1 MPLEA
6 GARFGPFEI
15 VSPAGAG
22 GMGEVYRARDTRLD
36 RTVAVKVLP
45 ADLTSDPAARQRF
58 EREARAVAALSHPHI
73 CTLHDIGQQDGAD
86 FLVMEYLEGQTLAA
100 RLTRG
105 KLPLDQALQYGIQ
118 IADAL
123 AAAHRAGIIHRD
135 LKPGNVMIT
144 KAGAKLLDFGLAKP
158 RTQAIV
164 SGQTVTSAQP
174 LTGKGTILGTLQY
187 MAPEQLEGKEAD
199 PRSDIFAFGAV
210 LYELATGQKAHTG
223 PSHAGI
229 VGDTRDGAAAPVSS
243 VRPVLPAAL
252 DRAIQKCLASDPEH
266 RWQHAAD
273 LRDEL
278 QWIAQQ
284 SSQEG
289 VPVQVGR
296 RWKTIA
302 LLSAALASSLLAVL
316 VALAIVHFSE
326 RPPSQSRVAFTVQRP
341 LNTTFPLLNMPVLSP
356 DGTRLLFVAPGQ
368 GGGKLILW
376 NRALDSLAPQPIA
389 GTEISSSPPL
399 PFWSPDGRSI
409 GFFAD
414 GKLKTIA
421 ASGGAA
427 QTLADAPDGWGG
439 SWGPDGTIIFSPR
452 TGPLYRVSAAGGPAT
467 PLRELDAAQREV
479 SQLWPYFLPD
489 GKHYLYVARS
499 TDADKTGICLGTIG
513 AQESRLLIRGESNVA
528 YSPPGYLIF
537 VRDGTLLAQAFDL
550 GSLQLANAAVPLP
563 GHGGESAPALGWPY
577 GLFSVSG
584 NGILAYA
591 AGGYA
596 NAQPTWYDRTGKV
609 LGAIGEPAEYGTVTL
624 SPDDKRVALERT
636 GAAAGVW
643 LIELATGVATRLT
656 FKGSESDPIWAP
668 DGRELVFLDYRSNNL
683 RRKMIGNSE
692 DELLLSCSG
701 DACYGQESAH
711 DGASILFI
719 NQDGRSLY
727 RLPLSGSRTPELL
740 LETPFPKDQF
750 RVSPDGRWIAFN
762 SLESGRWEVYVAS
775 FPSFADKRQVSRGGG
790 GQPLWRKD
798 GKELFY
804 LGLDGNLMAVPTTT
818 GAAFDAGAP
827 AGLFR
832 APIRV
837 DPLIDQYGVTQ
848 DGQRFIFAPFDSAV
862 PITVLVNW
870 AAGLN
875 TTHTAARAP
884 Q

>member
-36 RTVAVKVLP
+36 RTVAIKVLP
-45 ADLTSDPAARQRF
+45 PDLTSDPAARQRF
-58 EREARAVAALSHPHI
+58 EREARAVAALSHAHI
-73 CTLHDIGQQDGAD
+73 CTLHDIGQQDGTD
-86 FLVMEYLEGQTLAA
+86 FLVLEYLEGQTLAA

-144 KAGAKLLDFGLAKP
+144 RAGAKLLDFGLAKP

-164 SGQTVTSAQP
+164 SGQTVTSAEP
-174 LTGKGTILGTLQY
+174 LTSKGMVLGTLQY

-199 PRSDIFAFGAV
+199 ARSDIFAFGAV
-210 LYELATGQKAHTG
+210 LYEMATGQRALTG
-223 PSHAGI
+223 PSH
-229 VGDTRDGAAAPVSS
+229 VGLIAATRDRDPAPVSGL
-243 VRPVLPAAL
+243 RPVLPAGL
-252 DRAIQKCLASDPEH
+252 DHAVQKCLASDPEH

-284 SSQEG
+284 GLQERL
-289 VPVQVGR
+289 PVQIDR
-296 RWKTIA
+296 RWKYIA
-302 LLSAALASSLLAVL
+302 LLSAALASMLLAVL
-316 VALAIVHFSE
+316 VGLATVHFRE
-326 RPPSQSRVAFTVQRP
+326 QRPSQSRVAFTVQRP

-368 GGGKLILW
+368 GGKLILW
-376 NRALDSLAPQPIA
+376 NRALESLAPQPLA
-389 GTEISSSPPL
+389 GTEISSGPPL

-427 QTLADAPDGWGG
+427 QTLAAAPDGWGG
-439 SWGPDGTIIFSPR
+439 SWGPDGTIIFSSR
-452 TGPLYRVSAAGGPAT
+452 TRPLYRVSAAGGPAT
-467 PLRELDAAQREV
+467 VLRELDASRREV
-479 SQLWPYFLPD
+479 GQAWPCFLPD

-499 TDADKTGICLGTIG
+499 TDADKAGIYLGTVG

-528 YSPPGYLIF
+528 YSPPGFLIF

-550 GSLQLANAAVPLP
+550 GSLQLANEAVPLP
-563 GHGGESAPALGWPY
+563 AHGGETAPALGSAY

-643 LIELATGVATRLT
+643 LLELATGIPTRLT
-656 FKGSESDPIWAP
+656 FNGSESDPIWSP
-668 DGRELVFLDYRSNNL
+668 EGRELVFTDYRAGNL
-683 RRKMIGNSE
+683 HRRVIGNSE
-692 DELLLSCSG
+692 DKLLPYSEGSYY
-701 DACYGQESAH
+701 AQEWAP
-711 DGASILFI
+711 DGGSILII

-727 RLPLSGSRTPELL
+727 RLPLSGARKPELL
-740 LETPFPKDQF
+740 LETSFAKDQF
-750 RVSPDGRWIAFN
+750 HVSPDGRWIAYN
-762 SLESGRWEVYVAS
+762 SLESGRWEVYVAA

-790 GQPLWRKD
+790 GQPQWRKD

-804 LGLDGNLMAVPTTT
+804 LALDGNLMAVRTTS
-818 GAAFDAGAP
+818 GAAFNAGVP
-827 AGLFR
+827 ASLFR

-837 DPLIDQYGVTQ
+837 DPVIDQYGVAR

-870 AAGLN
+870 AAGLKPSQ
-875 TTHTAARAP
+875 TAGRAA